1 MTTVILAEKP
11 SQARA
16 YAAAFTQSQKGEGQ
30 IKVADPILPADTVIT
45 YGFGHLV
52 EMALPEAYD
61 ASYKRWSLKKL
72 PIFPTSTSTWFPGT
86 RRSSSILSLICSS
99 GQIRS

>member
-45 YGFGHLV
+45 YGFG
-52 EMALPEAYD
+52 
-61 ASYKRWSLKKL
+61 
-72 PIFPTSTSTWFPGT
+72 I
-86 RRSSSILSLICSS
+86 
-99 GQIRS
+99 